1 MRFGIL
7 GPLAV
12 WTTDGRSVTIPGVK
26 VRALL
31 ADLLLH
37 EGRPVP
43 ADRLIDDLW
52 GEDPPANPAGTLQ
65 VRVSQLR
72 RALEDAEPGGR
83 ELVAHHPAGYL
94 LKADTDADGFRSL
107 VAEAGRTSDPRT
119 RAALLTDALALWRG
133 PALADF
139 ADEPF
144 TGPTVA
150 RLHEELL
157 TAHED
162 HAETRLTLGEHARL
176 AAELGD
182 LLTRHPL
189 RERLRA
195 AHMRALYRSG
205 RQTEALRSY
214 EELRDHLADEL
225 GLTPGA
231 DLGALH
237 RAILTQDPALDPP
250 APPTSAAGPATNLPT
265 PLTPLIGRDHAATE
279 LRALLGANRLV
290 TLTGPGGVG
299 KTRLAVKVAGHLTG
313 PSPESPAVPF
323 PDGVWLVELASLDR
337 SGASDA
343 VSRLAETIMTV
354 LDIRAPLAPSEP
366 MSPRDRLT
374 GALSSRRLLLVL
386 DNCEHLVEP
395 AAELVRHLLEAIPAL
410 RILATSQEPLALTGE
425 VIWNVPP
432 LDTPR
437 LTETDLPTLRK
448 TGSVQLFV
456 ARASAAGRDFTLDAD
471 TAPAVATLC
480 RRLDGIPL
488 ALELAATR
496 VRALGVHNLVDRLDD
511 RFRLLAGGHRGAPP
525 RQQTLHAMID
535 WSWEL
540 LTHPER
546 LTLQRLAVHTGDCTL
561 HAAENV
567 CAAEDLASADVP
579 DLLARLVDRSL
590 VTVVHTADGPRYRL
604 LESVAAYCA
613 EHLRRTGEL
622 ERLRQRHR
630 HHYTDLAEQAAPHL
644 YGHRQQRWLHRLDTE
659 TANIRTALD
668 TALGAK
674 DAAGALRLVNAM
686 AWYWLLRGR
695 LTEARR
701 SLASALALADEAS
714 VSRTSALRAGALAW
728 ETGIGFL
735 HGDVADREDRRR
747 AALSMYEDAGDPAGR
762 ARAEW
767 FLAHTGID
775 LGDLSVAEDLLDQ
788 ALPAF
793 QAADDRWGTA
803 AALATRAKLAHV
815 RGDLAALGRDGE
827 RSAELFGE
835 LGDRWGRLE
844 ATGWLGALA
853 EMTGDLQRADRLHRD
868 GLRMAEELGL
878 WPEVAGRLAWLGWTA
893 LQRGD
898 YAQARETCERA
909 LRLAAEQGHRTAQI
923 FATMGLAFAA
933 RREDLL
939 DLAETHLR
947 DLLNGAPE
955 QSAEETPPPYLPMIM
970 SELGFVAEQRGD
982 AAAALASHLKSIDL
996 AARFESS
1003 REMPGT
1009 LEGLAGALTLAG
1021 DHDGAAL
1028 LLGAGSA
1035 ARASNS
1041 PPPPTER
1048 GDIDRITTR
1057 VREALG
1063 ADRFTAGF
1071 ERGGTLTSQEIRSL
1085 LAPPP
1090 ATPETAA
1097 ARPHPE

>member
-12 WTTDGRSVTIPGVK
+12 WTTDGRPVTVPGVK

-52 GEDPPANPAGTLQ
+52 GEEPPANPAGALQ

-94 LKADTDADGFRSL
+94 LKADTDAEGFRSL
-107 VAEAGRTSDPRT
+107 VTEAGRTGDPRT

-214 EELRDHLADEL
+214 EELRDRLADEL

-250 APPTSAAGPATNLPT
+250 APPVAAGPATNLPT
-265 PLTPLIGRDHAATE
+265 PLTPLIGRDRAATE
-279 LRALLGANRLV
+279 IRALLGTNRLV

-299 KTRLAVKVAGHLTG
+299 KTRLAVKVAGNLT
-313 PSPESPAVPF
+313 VPF
-323 PDGVWLVELASLDR
+323 PDGVWLVELASLDP
-337 SGASDA
+337 SGMSDA

-354 LDIRAPLAPSEP
+354 LDVRSPLTPSEP
-366 MSPRDRLT
+366 TSPRDRLT
-374 GALSSRRLLLVL
+374 GALRSRRLLLVL

-395 AAELVRHLLEAIPAL
+395 VAELVRHLLGAIPTL
-410 RILATSQEPLALTGE
+410 CVLATSQEPLALTGE
-425 VIWNVPP
+425 MIWNVPP

-437 LTETDLPTLRK
+437 LADTDLQALRK

-456 ARASAAGRDFTLDAD
+456 ARASAAGRDFVLDAD

-480 RRLDGIPL
+480 HRLDGIPL

-535 WSWEL
+535 WSWQL
-540 LTHPER
+540 LTPPER
-546 LTLQRLAVHTGDCTL
+546 LTLQRLAVHTGGCTL

-579 DLLARLVDRSL
+579 NLLARLVDRSL
-590 VTVVHTADGPRYRL
+590 VTVVHAADGPRYRL

-630 HHYTDLAEQAAPHL
+630 HHYTDLAEQAAPYL
-644 YGHRQQRWLHRLDTE
+644 YGHRQQHWLHRLDAE

-668 TALGAK
+668 TALGEK

-701 SLASALALADEAS
+701 SLAAALALTEETPAPRA
-714 VSRTSALRAGALAW
+714 SALRAGALAW

-747 AALSMYEDAGDPAGR
+747 AVLSMYEDANDPAGR

-775 LGDLSVAEDLLDQ
+775 LGDLSAAEDLLDR

-793 QAADDRWGTA
+793 RATGDRWGTA

-815 RGDLAALGRDGE
+815 RGDPAALGRDGE

-868 GLRMAEELGL
+868 GLHMAEELGL

-898 YAQARETCERA
+898 YTQARETCERA

-982 AAAALASHLKSIDL
+982 AAAALASHLRSIDL

-1021 DHDGAAL
+1021 DHDAAAL
-1028 LLGAGSA
+1028 LLGAGAA

-1071 ERGGTLTSQEIRSL
+1071 ERGGTLTAQEIRSL
-1085 LAPPP
+1085 LPPP
-1090 ATPETAA
+1090 AV
-1097 ARPHPE
+1097 ARPNP